1 MLQRELIQSQK
12 FAAIGQAVTGIQHA
26 IKNMLSALKG
36 GAYLVRNGI
45 GKDDRQEIIAP
56 RSVGVAPGRV
66 RLPAL
71 AMRRFPVNIRQESRP
86 LVTACPAQRSCRRPD
101 SNPLIHVP

>member
-1 MLQRELIQSQK
+1 MLCFIKAWWFFIPFED
-12 FAAIGQAVTGIQHA
+12 AV
-26 IKNMLSALKG
+26 S
-36 GAYLVRNGI
+36 I

-56 RSVGVAPGRV
+56 RIVGVAPGRV
-66 RLPAL
+66 RLHAL